1 MSDIFELITDGDLDE
16 LKNLL
21 QSNPSIANT
30 KNRQG
35 LIPLIFAIDF
45 IEDPEIMTAIIKLLL
60 EHGAD
65 PNQEDKETVSTPLIA
80 AIENN
85 NIEIIK
91 LLLEHGANLENQ
103 DEKMFTPLNYAVEE
117 GNMEIIKLL
126 LEKGADPNE
135 PDEQGCTSLF
145 FAIKNDNPEII
156 KLLLEHGADLNKIIL
171 QQGFTTIAV
180 AASQYATKPKAMDFL
195 LEKLTDEQLREVLS
209 NAITNDINP
218 NIEVKLVLQLLKKD
232 PKLKLLDAVLFDL
245 GEEEDLF
252 SPDLSRPKFLLLKAA
267 VENGNLQLVRLLIKH
282 GTDISSHQ
290 NYTELLTIAEKKE
303 ADRNTDD
310 VTKIRQSLLEKTS
323 AFLIMIEDGD
333 ARLMKTEIE
342 GNGFVFYTTKNSEG
356 DFVFCKIIDHEDP
369 QRLKMLKT
377 VIEANFDLWKKNIQG
392 LVKYIEDKKDNDY
405 DKIEEIVKELQN
417 KNKEKSLEYLNGLI
431 EASYPKT
438 TASSPSS
445 QKRTENIR

>member
-1 MSDIFELITDGDLDE
+1 
-16 LKNLL
+16 
-21 QSNPSIANT
+21 
-30 KNRQG
+30 
-35 LIPLIFAIDF
+35 
-45 IEDPEIMTAIIKLLL
+45 
-60 EHGAD
+60 
-65 PNQEDKETVSTPLIA
+65 
-80 AIENN
+80 
-85 NIEIIK
+85 
-91 LLLEHGANLENQ
+91 
-103 DEKMFTPLNYAVEE
+103 
-117 GNMEIIKLL
+117 
-126 LEKGADPNE
+126 
-135 PDEQGCTSLF
+135 
-145 FAIKNDNPEII
+145 
-156 KLLLEHGADLNKIIL
+156 
-171 QQGFTTIAV
+171 
-180 AASQYATKPKAMDFL
+180 MDFL

-218 NIEVKLVLQLLKKD
+218 NIKVKLVLQLLKKD

-310 VTKIRQSLLEKTS
+310 VTKIRQLLEEKTS

-333 ARLMKTEIE
+333 ARLMKTKIE

-356 DFVFCKIIDHEDP
+356 DFVFCKIIDQEDP

-431 EASYPKT
+431 EASDPKT